1 MALRY
6 AGSLPSSAQKT
17 SGSASGGLASLSS
30 FQRRTKFLYVSSS
43 LDVSSF
49 SSLLWFL
56 PSVPHSSSSDLDR
69 SMSRN
74 RSSFERTASSSRSSL
89 PHALPPSSWRV
100 LLSPS
105 VSSPR
110 SLSVF
115 PSSTVSS
122 PPSVSASSVRCPSL
136 SESLSPSVASS
147 RSSPAAS
154 PASPASRVFAA
165 SPVFFFCRRFASRS
179 TRRQRER
186 LEENL
191 LSESFNDLVAE
202 VEKTEAAAP
211 LTRATRTQN
220 LSPSSPSSSSS
231 RSSSSRGESSSFW
244 DDRAEGFSQELSLLH
259 RGRRRDRVGEKIL
272 DGCEGD
278 EESEGKAEGA
288 GEDEGV
294 GNVEKEVRRRRRL
307 LRAAQAE
314 RGDATRGQKTRHAAS
329 SLAAPSG
336 LAPVE
341 YDEHESASLSDR
353 DLAAACD
360 FVAPPSA
367 SSSAPLS
374 SLSAAPYRLLTH
386 EEAKEMQEAYSERLF
401 EDRRRRWLRMY
412 GLPNPEREARL
423 LLRENEE
430 RERLLQEQ
438 EEVPALVGESAGYNA
453 RIEKMVR
460 DTKRDE
466 LVSRIRA
473 KIREEKL
480 ANAKLMKAPAPNVA
494 GHIVD
499 AIKYHVARR
508 TVRLG
513 RLIQAQLEE
522 FLTWNSPHMLYSVL
536 DGAAVSIHHVEQR
549 TTKSVCYVYYTLTS
563 SHDPED
569 VQRRLERAAPQF
581 RMQIARRLQLG
592 YTPEIRFLPQPDGE
606 LFNKHRLFKLTSTRR
621 KADMHGGQSYA
632 HAPLRDDAGDRES
645 NFQVLKGGWTKA
657 MHGF

>member
-154 PASPASRVFAA
+154 PASPASRVFVA

-220 LSPSSPSSSSS
+220 LSPSSSPSASSSSSSRSSS

-272 DGCEGD
+272 DGCEGE

-360 FVAPPSA
+360 FVAPPSD

-430 RERLLQEQ
+430 VGKARAPRETRQKRAVLLSK
-438 EEVPALVGESAGYNA
+438 ESRELA
-453 RIEKMVR
+453 R
-460 DTKRDE
+460 
-466 LVSRIRA
+466 S
-473 KIREEKL
+473 
-480 ANAKLMKAPAPNVA
+480 PP
-494 GHIVD
+494 
-499 AIKYHVARR
+499 
-508 TVRLG
+508 
-513 RLIQAQLEE
+513 QLEE
-522 FLTWNSPHMLYSVL
+522 T
-536 DGAAVSIHHVEQR
+536 A
-549 TTKSVCYVYYTLTS
+549 
-563 SHDPED
+563 
-569 VQRRLERAAPQF
+569 
-581 RMQIARRLQLG
+581 
-592 YTPEIRFLPQPDGE
+592 
-606 LFNKHRLFKLTSTRR
+606 
-621 KADMHGGQSYA
+621 
-632 HAPLRDDAGDRES
+632 
-645 NFQVLKGGWTKA
+645 
-657 MHGF
+657 